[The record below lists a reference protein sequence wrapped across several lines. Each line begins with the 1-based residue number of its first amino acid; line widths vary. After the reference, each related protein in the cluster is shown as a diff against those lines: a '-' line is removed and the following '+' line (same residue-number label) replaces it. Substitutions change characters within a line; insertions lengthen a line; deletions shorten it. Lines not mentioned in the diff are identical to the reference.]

1 MRIHILAATML
12 CLLGTMDAVAQQ
24 IIRVGRGS
32 YAAYTPLSMSRTNE
46 HGGDQSQYMQ
56 YRKLYINERANTPIP
71 TNKWWTDLINADRY
85 RTGD

>member
-1 MRIHILAATML
+1 MRIQILAATML

-56 YRKLYINERANTPIP
+56 
-71 TNKWWTDLINADRY
+71 
-85 RTGD
+85 